1 MMIKKKRYILLFST
15 LYSLLIY
22 LLYNNLETIK
32 STFFFQKKMGGGI
45 FPCKKIKIQSYI
57 STYNLRRD
65 IHLIPYWLFINLKS
79 RWYSIFYDEHIF
91 TNDIYSHF
99 VFNYIAHRPYTLIED
114 GIANYLPNT
123 EITFYQSKNIFRS
136 ILKKFIFLKLN
147 KNNRLKTIVTHPLNQ
162 KQCELISLQKLW
174 DNSSQEKKQFIKD
187 VYGINDSIL
196 STLKGKTTIIFTQPL
211 SEDGLISE
219 QEKIQYYKNT
229 LKSIPVPPDKIVIK
243 THPREGT
250 NYKKIF
256 PDIFIFNKNIPQ
268 EILNFCGVRFKQA
281 YTISSTAAINFGYS
295 INIIPIRTGKN
306 LAGEDTFIKI
316 IEQQK
321 NKAP

>member
-1 MMIKKKRYILLFST
+1 M
-15 LYSLLIY
+15 
-22 LLYNNLETIK
+22 
-32 STFFFQKKMGGGI
+32 
-45 FPCKKIKIQSYI
+45 
-57 STYNLRRD
+57 
-65 IHLIPYWLFINLKS
+65 
-79 RWYSIFYDEHIF
+79 
-91 TNDIYSHF
+91 
-99 VFNYIAHRPYTLIED
+99 
-114 GIANYLPNT
+114 
-123 EITFYQSKNIFRS
+123 
-136 ILKKFIFLKLN
+136 
-147 KNNRLKTIVTHPLNQ
+147 
-162 KQCELISLQKLW
+162 
-174 DNSSQEKKQFIKD
+174 
-187 VYGINDSIL
+187 
-196 STLKGKTTIIFTQPL
+196 KGKTTIIFTQPL